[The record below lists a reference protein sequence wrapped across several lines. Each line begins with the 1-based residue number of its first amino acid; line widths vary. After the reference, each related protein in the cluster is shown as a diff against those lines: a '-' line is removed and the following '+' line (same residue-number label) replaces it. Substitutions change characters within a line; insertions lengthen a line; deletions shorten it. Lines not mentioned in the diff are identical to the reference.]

1 MSTTA
6 FSCESASGFG
16 TDIWAARTRAD
27 GTWGKP
33 VAVAH
38 GLSPQLVVDGSGR
51 VTVAYR
57 LRHGAG
63 VGAVRWSGG
72 SWHVP
77 VVLAQPPPNLSFI
90 PSIALA
96 ANARGDVMLTWAQQ
110 EDCCGGRHIGFIVA
124 TRPHDGSWG
133 PSVIVSRKDRFGR
146 TFLDAQGRGTAVSS
160 RLLFRRTTAGR
171 WTSRA
176 LPAIEGYLSGV
187 AANAGGD
194 LMLSARDPDGAPSTV
209 SILEKPDGAAWLP
222 VVELTT
228 SASVNNA
235 TPLVLDTH
243 GRAAIGFKGVDE
255 SFTVATRPA
264 GGTWTSGDAVSAAD
278 VHAHVLRLESG
289 PRGALGACWLQ
300 RAPDGTQQVWA
311 SLRPPAGS
319 WSAPVRLTGARWLEV
334 WHPVASMRSDG
345 SMVVTWSGKIA
356 QGRAMRVSSRLV
368 TPVA

>member
-27 GTWGKP
+27 GTWGTP

-194 LMLSARDPDGAPSTV
+194 LMLSARDPDGAPSMGARPC
-209 SILEKPDGAAWLP
+209 LEPRSRARAVNDGHRDCFPNTAA
-222 VVELTT
+222 
-228 SASVNNA
+228 
-235 TPLVLDTH
+235 
-243 GRAAIGFKGVDE
+243 RAAQGI
-255 SFTVATRPA
+255 
-264 GGTWTSGDAVSAAD
+264 VSAGFLEIARRHLR
-278 VHAHVLRLESG
+278 VHSRRPESRH
-289 PRGALGACWLQ
+289 PL
-300 RAPDGTQQVWA
+300 
-311 SLRPPAGS
+311 SL
-319 WSAPVRLTGARWLEV
+319 
-334 WHPVASMRSDG
+334 
-345 SMVVTWSGKIA
+345 
-356 QGRAMRVSSRLV
+356 
-368 TPVA
+368 